1 MVGNTAQLVKAKHD
15 NLSLILK
22 TYMVEGETY
31 RPQVVSI

>member
-1 MVGNTAQLVKAKHD
+1 MAGNMAQLVKVKHD

-31 RPQVVSI
+31 GPQIVSI